1 MITKNKVVSVSYEL
15 RTQADGE
22 VIERAG
28 TENPL
33 TFVCGYDQTIPQ
45 FEMNILGLKEGDGF
59 DFHLTAD
66 NAYGERNEDMVVDLP
81 INLFEQVEEEM
92 LQIGTVLPMQDSLGR
107 KLNGEIKEINEE
119 TLKMDFNHPLAGQDL
134 FFKGSV
140 MTVREATDE
149 EITNLNSGCGG
160 SCSSCSSCGDH

>member
-28 TENPL
+28 AENPL

-45 FEMNILGLKEGDGF
+45 FEMNILGLQEGDNF
-59 DFHLTAD
+59 DFHLTPD
-66 NAYGERNEDMVVDLP
+66 NGYGERNEDMVVDLP
-81 INLFEQVEEEM
+81 MNLFEQVEEDM
-92 LQIGTVLPMQDSLGR
+92 LKVGTVLPMQDSLGR

-134 FFKGSV
+134 FFKGNIV
-140 MTVREATDE
+140 TVRDATDE
-149 EITNLNSGCGG
+149 EITNLNAGCGG
-160 SCSSCSSCGDH
+160 SCSSCSSCG

>member
-28 TENPL
+28 TEQPL

-45 FEMNILGLKEGDGF
+45 FEMEILGLNEGDGF
-59 DFHLTAD
+59 DFHLTPE
-66 NAYGERNEDMVVDLP
+66 NGYGVRNEEMVVDLP
-81 INLFEQVEEEM
+81 MNLFEQVEADM
-92 LQIGTVLPMQDSLGR
+92 LKVGVVLPMQDSLGR
-107 KLNGEIKEINEE
+107 KLQGEIKEINDE

-134 FFKGSV
+134 YFKGSIV
-140 MTVREATDE
+140 TVRDASE
-149 EITNLNSGCGG
+149 EELNNLAGGCGG
-160 SCSSCSSCGDH
+160 SCSSCSSCG